1 MTFWIPAPGRNDE
14 EGGSA
19 LAWITEIYT
28 MTIFASGLGFPEA
41 PVLLPDGNFLF
52 TEMSPDTGCV
62 TWISKDGQ
70 SRRRVAHTG
79 RPNGLAQDA
88 DGCIWV
94 AETAQKALVKLTLD
108 GKTEAFAKA
117 GKGQPFLFLN
127 DLAFAPNGDLYLT
140 DSGIEVEEFA
150 PGGALNPDWENLKYD
165 GRVYRVDVKSAK
177 VKSAAMKSGEVETID
192 QGIRFTNG
200 IAFGPDQNLYVA
212 ETLEGLI
219 HRYEW
224 RDGRTTGKKEVFGN
238 VINPAAAPGIKGPD
252 GMKFGA
258 DGNLYVAVFGQGDI
272 TVLDPKGKVVRRI
285 EVGGIYPTNL
295 VFGPAGEQS
304 IYVTE
309 AATGTVRKLHVG
321 TDGFPLFK

>member
-1 MTFWIPAPGRNDE
+1 
-14 EGGSA
+14 
-19 LAWITEIYT
+19 

-52 TEMSPDTGCV
+52 TEMTPDTGCI
-62 TWISKDGQ
+62 TWISKDGR
-70 SRRRVAHTG
+70 SRRRVARTG
-79 RPNGLAQDA
+79 RPNGLAADA

-94 AETAQKALVKLTLD
+94 AETAQKALVKLMLD
-108 GKTEAFAKA
+108 GKTEAFATA

-150 PGGALNPDWENLKYD
+150 PGGVLNPDWENLKYD
-165 GRVYRVDVKSAK
+165 GRVYLVDA
-177 VKSAAMKSGEVETID
+177 KSGKVETID

-200 IAFGPDQNLYVA
+200 IAFGPDQNLYIA
-212 ETLEGLI
+212 ETLEGTI

-224 RDGRTTGKKEVFGN
+224 SNGGTTGKKEVFGN
-238 VINPAAAPGIKGPD
+238 VINPAAPPGMKGPD

-272 TVLDPKGKVVRRI
+272 TVLDPNGNVVRRI
-285 EVGGIYPTNL
+285 EVGGICPTNL
-295 VFGPAGEQS
+295 VFGAKGEQS

-309 AATGTVRKLHVG
+309 AATGTVRKFHVG

>member
-1 MTFWIPAPGRNDE
+1 
-14 EGGSA
+14 
-19 LAWITEIYT
+19 

-52 TEMSPDTGCV
+52 TEMSPDTGCI

-70 SRRRVAHTG
+70 SRRRVARTG
-79 RPNGLAQDA
+79 RPNGLAADA

-108 GKTEAFAKA
+108 GKTEVFARA

-140 DSGIEVEEFA
+140 DSGIEEGEFA

-165 GRVYRVDVKSAK
+165 GRVYCIDVKSGK
-177 VKSAAMKSGEVETID
+177 VETVD

-212 ETLEGLI
+212 ETLTGTI

-224 RDGRTTGKKEVFGN
+224 INGRIAGKKEVFGQ
-238 VINPAAAPGIKGPD
+238 VINPEAAPGLKGPD
-252 GMKFGA
+252 GIKFGA
-258 DGNLYVAVFGQGDI
+258 DGNLYVAVFGQGDV
-272 TVLDPKGKVVRRI
+272 TVLDPRGKVVSRV

-295 VFGPAGEQS
+295 VFGPKGEQS